1 MEADPLAKYTP
12 EYRIKQLIQK
22 KEVDLLVDELGKLYP
37 FLDNL
42 AIQTLAELAVERGQ
56 DD

>member
-1 MEADPLAKYTP
+1 METDPLAKYTP
-12 EYRIKQLIQK
+12 EYKIKQLIQK

-42 AIQTLAELAVERGQ
+42 AIQTMAELAVERQ